1 MDFSPSSEQETA
13 LEAFRRVVEAEVR
26 PVAERSKEE
35 LIPKEIMQ
43 ATLGKLL
50 PFGMGNGLVR
60 EEFGGMG
67 LSPITVGLL
76 FEELAKASPDIAI
89 LVLLQL
95 EAGLLL
101 EDADEELRQS
111 HLGPLLRGEI
121 IGSIAISEPEAGSNI
136 AEMRCQARA
145 EGNDYVL
152 NGEKLWISNGHY
164 SDFCICVARVV
175 SDEGADAGVDEGLA
189 LFVVDR
195 DHGYTS
201 SNIPKM
207 ALNSQST
214 AQLFFDDVRVPGRN
228 LLAPPGQGMKRLAT
242 LLQGSRPL
250 VGLIATAISQV
261 ALDASIRYAGE
272 RKQHGREIAGHQLIQ
287 ARIADM
293 SVRLDAARLLIYRA
307 LDRIEQGERS
317 ELESAKAKLF
327 ATEAAIEITR
337 HALAIHGGNGVTTE
351 FGIENLYRI
360 APILSVTEGTPEIQK
375 LIIGRALLG
384 ISAF

>member
-26 PVAERSKEE
+26 PVAERSRGE
-35 LIPKEIMQ
+35 LIPKEVMR
-43 ATLGKLL
+43 ATLGQLL

-67 LSPITVGLL
+67 LSPTTVGLL

-101 EDADEELRQS
+101 EDADEDLRQS
-111 HLGPLLRGEI
+111 HLEPLLRGEL

-175 SDEGADAGVDEGLA
+175 SDTGKDEGLA

-242 LLQGSRPL
+242 RRHGARPL
-250 VGLIATAISQV
+250 GGLSATAISQV
-261 ALDASIRYAGE
+261 ALDASIQYAGE

-287 ARIADM
+287 ARVADM

-307 LDRIEQGERS
+307 LDRIEKGERS

>member
-26 PVAERSKEE
+26 PVAERSRGE
-35 LIPKEIMQ
+35 LIPKETMQ

-76 FEELAKASPDIAI
+76 FEELAKASPDVAI

-101 EDADEELRQS
+101 EGADEDLKQS
-111 HLGPLLRGEI
+111 HLVPLLRGERI
-121 IGSIAISEPEAGSNI
+121 ASIAISEPEAGSNI

-145 EGNDYVL
+145 DGDDYVL

-175 SDEGADAGVDEGLA
+175 SDAGKDEGLA

-228 LLAPPGQGMKRLAT
+228 LLAPPGQGMKRLTT

-272 RKQHGREIAGHQLIQ
+272 RKQHGHEIAGHQLIQ

-307 LDRIEQGERS
+307 LDRIEKGERS

-384 ISAF
+384 VSAF